1 MKIIQND
8 KTNNHSKL
16 CNQHLDHR
24 CGNFFSELLV
34 PRDSLVVKVVQVPQR
49 PHHPRSTDDS
59 RPTSANTQEGQGER
73 SVPIMMLSRVT
84 LEPFSFVGENTGFL
98 PQKGQAEASL
108 TRGPGSTLWLSC
120 RNILS
125 SLARGFLLSE
135 PGSSR
140 QAAQRI
146 QTPTGLSAL
155 WSGATRR
162 CRHCSSEN
170 NAAARFVPVISN
182 LLRTV
187 NKSQALSAY
196 WRITKHSGVPPLT
209 LLQRSVAFVIQAP
222 TAELMA
228 KEWH

>member
-1 MKIIQND
+1 M
-8 KTNNHSKL
+8 
-16 CNQHLDHR
+16 
-24 CGNFFSELLV
+24 G
-34 PRDSLVVKVVQVPQR
+34 
-49 PHHPRSTDDS
+49 
-59 RPTSANTQEGQGER
+59 
-73 SVPIMMLSRVT
+73 
-84 LEPFSFVGENTGFL
+84 PFSFVGENTGFL

-108 TRGPGSTLWLSC
+108 TRGPGSTLLLSC
-120 RNILS
+120 TEHPVLISPWFPPLGTSLS
-125 SLARGFLLSE
+125 SW
-135 PGSSR
+135 

-187 NKSQALSAY
+187 NNSQASSAY

-209 LLQRSVAFVIQAP
+209 LLQRGICDSGTYSGTHGQRMA
-222 TAELMA
+222 LMDCKDLCLPKRWGKFHLGPPLTCA
-228 KEWH
+228 VLLVFWLEAI